1 MNSTDQACAPR
12 QIFVPLKDLGLAPEN
27 PRAKEPRDEGI
38 ASLRATLRAAGV
50 VIPLC
55 VRPGRGDEKP
65 YMTLDGRRRLFGLQD
80 ELADGYIE
88 EDYLVRCELFESLAA
103 QAAAA
108 VLTATEQL
116 PVHTADVITAI
127 GKLRKL
133 RMNTAAI
140 AKALGYDEVEIK
152 RLEKLSAVHPNVL
165 KAFRKGAITM
175 RQVRMFARL
184 PDRKTQGEIAQTALN
199 GYFYDYQLQHLV
211 TSGQVT
217 TADPRLILVG
227 AERYAAA
234 GGRVESDLFGELP
247 DRLLD
252 PEILQDLWRARI
264 EPVVAHFGEAG
275 LKVYVGR
282 DAGYRAPEGFEPLPS
297 VYLGELSATAK
308 AQRNAAQSRAEAV
321 LRQLQGEDLSAEDAV
336 AAVVPVLTAK
346 MEAAA
351 AALTRQSIGAVLL
364 TPEDLLGVKAT
375 FFATP
380 EPETPSDEEPA
391 DDSEAAKSELDSWD
405 RRDVVVPEV
414 EVDVEGASHA
424 LHAVRTD
431 VATRGLMRDLAD
443 DPSTAL
449 TALVAQLFKH
459 LALPS
464 PVCQG
469 ESALTLSANA
479 YRFGQTPP
487 LGALD
492 GEVRARL
499 AARRDAYR
507 ASGLRPIPWVDSL
520 AHGEKMALLAEL
532 VAVTLNLR
540 EERTSSIRSAARAEA
555 AEIAGLCGADIAAH
569 WTPDA
574 TFLSAHPKGQ
584 LLAMLDEMGVD
595 DPRAKTL
602 KKDEL
607 VTFVA
612 EACAERQWAPRALA
626 WNRAEAS
633 DTEASEV
640 EGSATAP
647 EVEPDEEAQAA

>member
-1 MNSTDQACAPR
+1 MTTSDPAIAPR

-38 ASLRATLRAAGV
+38 ASLRATLRAAGI

-80 ELADGYIE
+80 ELADGHID

-116 PVHTADVITAI
+116 PVHTADVIVAI

-133 RMNTAAI
+133 KMNTAAI
-140 AKALGYDEVEIK
+140 AKALGYEELEIK
-152 RLEKLSAVHPNVL
+152 RLERLSAVHPNVL
-165 KAFRKGAITM
+165 KAFRKGALTM

-217 TADPRLILVG
+217 AADPRLILVG
-227 AERYAAA
+227 RDRYAAA
-234 GGRVESDLFGELP
+234 GGRVEGDLFGELP

-264 EPVVAHFGEAG
+264 EPLVEHFGEAG
-275 LKVYVGR
+275 LQVYVGR
-282 DAGYRAPEGFEPLPS
+282 DTGYRAPEGFEPLPN
-297 VYLGELSATAK
+297 VYVGELSAAAK
-308 AQRNAAQSRAEAV
+308 AERSAAQGRADAA
-321 LRQLQGEDLSAEDAV
+321 LRALQGEDLSAKDA
-336 AAVVPVLTAK
+336 ASAILPVLAAK

-351 AALTRQSIGAVLL
+351 AALARQSIGAVLL
-364 TPEDLLGVKAT
+364 TPEDVLGVKAT

-380 EPETPSDEEPA
+380 EPETPSSDETSDEDDAEGAA
-391 DDSEAAKSELDSWD
+391 DEDWGGRSE
-405 RRDVVVPEV
+405 VVVPEV

-424 LHAVRTD
+424 LHTVRTD

-443 DPSTAL
+443 DPGAAL
-449 TALVAQLFKH
+449 TALLAQLFKH
-459 LALPS
+459 LALSS
-464 PVCQG
+464 PVYQG
-469 ESALTLSANA
+469 ESALTISATG
-479 YRFGQTPP
+479 YRFGQTPAIA
-487 LGALD
+487 ALD

-499 AARRDAYR
+499 GARRDAYR
-507 ASGLRPIPWVDSL
+507 ASGLRPIPWVASL

-532 VAVTLNLR
+532 VAVSLNLR

-555 AEIAGLCGADIAAH
+555 AEIAGLCGAEIAAH
-569 WTPDA
+569 WTPDVA
-574 TFLSAHPKGQ
+574 FLSTHPKAQ
-584 LLAMLDEMGVD
+584 LLAMLDELQVD

-607 VTFVA
+607 VAFVA

-626 WNRAEAS
+626 WDRAEAPDIDTS
-633 DTEASEV
+633 DAEA
-640 EGSATAP
+640 AP
-647 EVEPDEEAQAA
+647 AEAAPAEREAA